1 MSSRSHGSAVLEPFL
16 QSTEGPWALAEL
28 EGLSVGGRIKAL
40 REERH
45 WSAQKLADEC
55 ARMGAP
61 SLTRSAIA
69 KVENGLRRLRT
80 DEAVALSQVLDVP
93 LGDLLGADAD
103 EPGPVAES
111 VDRLSSDTGSAQLPP
126 GTSDLV
132 RRVELDWL
140 IDSLNNAGG
149 PHFWLLTA
157 PPGMGKSTLLAELD
171 GELAQPGSGW
181 DTGPL
186 DVRDLPPEIRQDPA
200 ALLAQLFSI
209 DGKGMGEAALHRA
222 IAQQLSRSGRRF
234 VCLLDSAEELSPQ
247 TARRL
252 RSSLGEVHRLV
263 EQTGNPDVRLAFVV
277 ASRLD
282 DGWLGV
288 SSAPRLSVLPLPEFG
303 VDVVE
308 ERLRSWAA
316 RADRSPGEPFTRT
329 AVLVQRVTAGLPA
342 LLHPVL
348 GWVRKEEWLDLGRL
362 DSPDV
367 FESLAGS
374 FIQDQLLSRDSLFPR
389 AGAVRARRRE
399 TMQEAIRYLVRYRF
413 FTLSHVQR
421 LIDADGAFRRSLKRS
436 EWVVEDLWSA
446 LIGSTLLARPLDEP
460 WQAFHPAIRRLLF
473 RYFYPSAKQRAAAH
487 REAASFVA
495 EWSASQS
502 ERDQVPGLV
511 EGLWQTAGEFRLDGE
526 WSAGVRDKLRKNAA
540 EFAGAVRASP
550 AFSAYELREFAVAR
564 IIADAELQESMEGM
578 DGLLDELIEVLKAG
592 NRGHGGGC
600 G

>member
-40 REERH
+40 REERR
-45 WSAQKLADEC
+45 WSAQTLADDC
-55 ARMGAP
+55 ARVGAK

-80 DEAVALSQVLDVP
+80 DEAVALSQVLDIP
-93 LGDLLGADAD
+93 LGDLLGAEAD
-103 EPGPVAES
+103 EPES
-111 VDRLSSDTGSAQLPP
+111 VADPVDRPRSDSGPAKVPP
-126 GTSDLV
+126 GASVSDLI

-149 PHFWLLTA
+149 PHFWLITA
-157 PPGMGKSTLLAELD
+157 PPGMGKSTLLAELE
-171 GELAQPGSGW
+171 GELAEPGSGW
-181 DTGPL
+181 ETGVL
-186 DVRDLPPEIRQDPA
+186 DVRDLLPGIRQNPA
-200 ALLAQLFSI
+200 ALLTLLFSF
-209 DGKGMGEAALHRA
+209 DGPATDEAALHRA

-234 VCLLDSAEELSPQ
+234 VCLLDSAEELSPP

-263 EQTGNPDVRLAFVV
+263 EETGNPDVRLAFVV

-288 SSAPRLSVLPLPEFG
+288 SSAPRLSVLQLPQFG

-316 RADRSPGEPFTRT
+316 RADRSPGERFSRA

-342 LLHPVL
+342 LLDRVL
-348 GWVRKEEWLDLGRL
+348 AWVRDEEWLDLGRL
-362 DSPDV
+362 DSPEV
-367 FESLAGS
+367 FESLVGG
-374 FIQDQLLSRDSLFPR
+374 FVRDELLSRDSLFPR
-389 AGAVRARRRE
+389 GGAVRAERWE
-399 TMQEAIRYLVRYRF
+399 LVEEAIRYLVRYRF

-421 LIDADGAFRRSLKRS
+421 LIDVNAAFRRTLKRS
-436 EWVVEDLWSA
+436 AWEVEDLWSA

-473 RYFYPSAKQRAAAH
+473 RYFYPSAKQRAVAH
-487 REAASFVA
+487 REAASFMT

-511 EGLWQTAGEFRLDGE
+511 EGLWQTAEEFRLDGE
-526 WSAGVRDKLRKNAA
+526 SSARVRDKLRKNTV

-550 AFSAYELREFAVAR
+550 AFSAYELREYAAAR
-564 IIADAELQESMEGM
+564 IIADEELQESMAGI
-578 DGLLDELIEVLKAG
+578 DGLLDELIEVLKG
-592 NRGHGGGC
+592 RE
-600 G
+600 